1 VQGYRFISDTVTP
14 VRYREVIHPPLW
26 LLSIIYFFLLS
37 IVISVWAALGNNSAA
52 LTLVLVTGLLILFY
66 FKSALVIEVDE
77 TEIRVGSAHIEH
89 NFIGEIQNLNNEDIR
104 RIRTRDADPRAFL
117 AIRFWVNTGVQL
129 FVADN
134 RDATPYWLISS
145 KKGAELIKA
154 LTD

>member
-14 VRYREVIHPPLW
+14 MRYREVIHPPLW

-52 LTLVLVTGLLILFY
+52 LTLILVTGLLILFY
-66 FKSALVIEVDE
+66 FKSALVIEVDDA
-77 TEIRVGSAHIEH
+77 EIRVGNAHLEH
-89 NFIGEIQNLNNEDIR
+89 RFIGEIQNLNNEVIR